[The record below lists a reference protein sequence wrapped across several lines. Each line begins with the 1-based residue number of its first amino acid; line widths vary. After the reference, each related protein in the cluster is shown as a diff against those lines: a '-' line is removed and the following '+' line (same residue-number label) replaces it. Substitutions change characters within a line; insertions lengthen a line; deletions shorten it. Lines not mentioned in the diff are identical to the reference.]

1 MRWTC
6 PKTLECCGFIFQ
18 SIHQY
23 TLIAFARH
31 FFSNTLNLADKSLTC
46 LMRQGLF
53 TFYEFWAESSIRVE
67 AWVALTSLLIQ
78 MQSSSDVE
86 DEERTNS
93 EPHSFVRV
101 GEFDQDW
108 ADLDVGCTDWHC
120 LQHWHTRIRV
130 QHIKRPSAPW
140 SAQHPTWGQRHAVKA
155 GPGPQAASVK
165 DCS

>member
-31 FFSNTLNLADKSLTC
+31 FFSNTLNLAEKSLTC
-46 LMRQGLF
+46 LMRQELF

-93 EPHSFVRV
+93 EPHSFFRV

-120 LQHWHTRIRV
+120 LRKDINMSLFLK
-130 QHIKRPSAPW
+130 IKELEVSLAHKNFLGKAVSARPNKH
-140 SAQHPTWGQRHAVKA
+140 QQTTLFG
-155 GPGPQAASVK
+155 
-165 DCS
+165 